1 MKREIKIGLRLFF
14 ASLVLFISG
23 GSMTGFVLATAIAM
37 LPNWKASRR
46 ILAIGSAEE
55 EQKALLDKITSDV
68 KGLIAE
74 SQKGTAKESD
84 VNKLVEKL
92 NKDIEKLT
100 DEQKKALKDKCDEL
114 AKANETLTADL
125 AKTNEAL
132 NKQGVELKKLM
143 ENAGSDKER
152 KSIIRNFRNAIKEAI
167 LKTNT
172 EATEGSKFLAA
183 EKDPLYG
190 DRMSFTKFF
199 EKNPNG
205 KISIKIDN
213 FGIENVNKLAVD
225 MLESN
230 IVQANVST
238 IRLTEL
244 DPRRVGIPL
253 TIYPH
258 VTDVFPTKRLTRP
271 NMALLVVYSYED
283 GSGTKTEG
291 SASSK
296 SSFLFKTVSF
306 PSFFIATYF
315 TLSDETLDD
324 LDETLDEISIVAP
337 DKILDKIDSKIL
349 SANGDDSTDIKGLF
363 HTDKSTAFD
372 TTPYLASIVG
382 ANFVDVV
389 ACMKRTVE
397 SAKYRPN
404 VVYLS
409 PTDVLKLAAAKNT
422 FEDSRIDR
430 RVVFDAI
437 GNPTM
442 LYGLRIIQSE
452 QISANAACVM
462 DIGQTMIGRRLDLV
476 MEIGY
481 NGTDLTEGQKT
492 VVLKIRLAFGVR
504 DKSAIIYESDVASA
518 ITDINATS

>member
-1 MKREIKIGLRLFF
+1 MKKSLKVGIRLFF
-14 ASLVLFISG
+14 ASLVLFLTG
-23 GSMTGFVLATAIAM
+23 GSAPGMILAAAIMM
-37 LPNWKASRR
+37 LPNWKASRT
-46 ILAIGSAEE
+46 ILAVGSAED
-55 EQKALLDKITSDV
+55 EQKALLEKITGDV
-68 KGLIAE
+68 KKLIADANKE
-74 SQKGTAKESD
+74 NAKESD
-84 VNKLVEKL
+84 VNKLIEKL
-92 NKDIEKLT
+92 NKSIADLT
-100 DEQKKALKDKCDEL
+100 EDQKKALKDKCDEL
-114 AKANETLTADL
+114 AKTNEALTKAVAD
-125 AKTNEAL
+125 ANEAL
-132 NKQGVELKKLM
+132 NKQGIELKKLM
-143 ENAGSDKER
+143 DNAPTKEDK
-152 KSIIRNFRNAIKEAI
+152 KSIIKNFRSAIKDAI
-167 LKTNT
+167 TKA
-172 EATEGSKFLAA
+172 ATEGKFL
-183 EKDPLYG
+183 EDIKDPVYG
-190 DRMSFTKFF
+190 DRMSFSKFF

-205 KISIKIDN
+205 KISIKIEN
-213 FGIENVNKLAVD
+213 FGVEGVNKVAVD

-230 IVQANVST
+230 IVQSNVSAL
-238 IRLTEL
+238 RLTEL

-324 LDETLDEISIVAP
+324 LEEALDEISIVAP

-363 HTDKSTAFD
+363 HTDKSTAFS
-372 TTPYLASIVG
+372 TTPYLASIEG

-404 VVYLS
+404 VVYLN

-452 QISANAACVM
+452 QIAANEACVM
-462 DIGQTMIGRRLDLV
+462 DINQTMIGRRLDMV

-492 VVLKIRLAFGVR
+492 VVIKIRLAFGVR
-504 DKSAIIYESDVASA
+504 DKSAIVYESDVAAA
-518 ITDINATS
+518 IVDINATS

>member
-1 MKREIKIGLRLFF
+1 MKKSLKVGIRLFF
-14 ASLVLFISG
+14 ASLVLFFTG
-23 GSMTGFVLATAIAM
+23 GSAPGMILAAAIMM
-37 LPNWKASRR
+37 LPNWKLSRT
-46 ILAIGSAEE
+46 ILAVGSAED
-55 EQKALLDKITSDV
+55 EQKALLEKITGDV
-68 KGLIAE
+68 KKLIADANKE
-74 SQKGTAKESD
+74 NAKESD
-84 VNKLVEKL
+84 VNKLIEKL
-92 NKDIEKLT
+92 NKSIADLT
-100 DEQKKALKDKCDEL
+100 EDQKKALKDKCDEL
-114 AKANETLTADL
+114 AKTNETLTKAVAD
-125 AKTNEAL
+125 ANEAL
-132 NKQGVELKKLM
+132 NKQGIELKKLM
-143 ENAGSDKER
+143 DNAPTKEEK
-152 KSIIRNFRNAIKEAI
+152 KSIIKNFRSAIKEAI
-167 LKTNT
+167 LKTNKD
-172 EATEGSKFLAA
+172 ARDDSKFIRE
-183 EKDPLYG
+183 EKDSLYG
-190 DRMSFTKFF
+190 DRMSFTEYFK
-199 EKNPNG
+199 KNPNG
-205 KISIKIDN
+205 KISVTIDN
-213 FGIENVNKLAVD
+213 FGVEGVNKVAVD

-230 IVQANVST
+230 IVQSNVSAL
-238 IRLTEL
+238 RLTEL

-324 LDETLDEISIVAP
+324 LEEALDEISIVAP

-363 HTDKSTAFD
+363 HTDKSTAFS
-372 TTPYLASIVG
+372 TTPYLASIEG

-397 SAKYRPN
+397 SAKYRPK
-404 VVYLS
+404 VVYLN

-430 RVVFDAI
+430 RVVFDAT

-452 QISANAACVM
+452 QIAANAACVM
-462 DIGQTMIGRRLDLV
+462 DINQTMIGRRLDMV

-492 VVLKIRLAFGVR
+492 VVIKIRLAFGVR
-504 DKSAIIYESDVASA
+504 DKAAIVYESDVAAA
-518 ITDINATS
+518 IVDINATS